1 MYFILSLAFDLS
13 KHGYLSNFFIFQLYT
28 EKNVGLFLQAAYHIL
43 QDNPL
48 ARFTIVGDGALR
60 QSLENLADRLQI
72 AWAVHFT
79 GWVSA
84 TALPLL
90 LAGVDIVINPSLRAW
105 SETFCIANIE
115 AMSMGVPLVTFAVGG
130 IGEYVQDP
138 ALSRNSSSAS
148 GHYIDQEGDF
158 SVSNNAVLVN
168 RATPVAMA
176 RATSFLINHPEL
188 REELGR
194 SGRETVI
201 AHFGVQ
207 RQMQQY
213 VYCIRIYTPCENFN
227 NE

>member
-1 MYFILSLAFDLS
+1 MFA
-13 KHGYLSNFFIFQLYT
+13 
-28 EKNVGLFLQAAYHIL
+28 EKNVGLFLQSAYHIL

-72 AWAVHFT
+72 TWAVHFT
-79 GWVSA
+79 GWVSGVD
-84 TALPLL
+84 LPGL

-138 ALSRNSSSAS
+138 TSPYNNNISILGADGIDNSTS
-148 GHYIDQEGDF
+148 GRYSDPTGDF
-158 SVSNNAVLVN
+158 SVSTNAMVVH
-168 RATPVAMA
+168 RATPVAIA
-176 RATSFLINHPEL
+176 RATSFLIKHPE
-188 REELGR
+188 RRKELAQR
-194 SGRETVI
+194 GRETVV

-213 VYCIRIYTPCENFN
+213 AELYSYLHTL
-227 NE
+227 